1 MTEKDFRSYLPMA
14 FGLSALGT
22 CSLLAFAPAPVSAQD
37 AARLEEV
44 LVTATRRTETD
55 VQSTPIAVTQVTS
68 DMIERLAPRDLLDV
82 AVYSPNVVA
91 GQQPG
96 YNAANFAIR
105 GVGQNGIILYYENQ
119 VGVIVDGFVIP
130 HI

>member
-1 MTEKDFRSYLPMA
+1 MTEKDFRSYSPVTLGLA
-14 FGLSALGT
+14 TFGA

-37 AARLEEV
+37 AVRLEEV

-68 DMIERLAPRDLLDV
+68 DMVERLAPRDLLDV
-82 AVYSPNVVA
+82 AVYLSL
-91 GQQPG
+91 
-96 YNAANFAIR
+96 I
-105 GVGQNGIILYYENQ
+105 
-119 VGVIVDGFVIP
+119 